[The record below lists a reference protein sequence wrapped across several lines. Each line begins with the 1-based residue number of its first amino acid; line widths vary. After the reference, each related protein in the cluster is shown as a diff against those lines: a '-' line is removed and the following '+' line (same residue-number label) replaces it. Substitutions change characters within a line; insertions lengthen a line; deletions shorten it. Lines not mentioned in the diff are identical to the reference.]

1 MFALRSDSDVAQ
13 MAALRAGF
21 GVGACQYG
29 IARRD
34 PNLVP
39 VLVDS
44 FRFDLE
50 CWVAMHEDLR
60 GSLRMR
66 LMFDALAEGLR
77 DYVGASRI

>member
-50 CWVAMHEDLR
+50 CWVGHAR
-60 GSLRMR
+60 GPERQPAHAPDVR
-66 LMFDALAEGLR
+66 CAG
-77 DYVGASRI
+77 